1 MAMLIRVVVLAT
13 VLALAVASCG
23 GGPSLGD
30 CRTVFALIAEMQTE
44 GQSQGQ
50 IARQF
55 DAAGWTPAE
64 FESLALECVDA
75 HGAEKLRGR

>member
-1 MAMLIRVVVLAT
+1 MAMLIRVVVLTT
-13 VLALAVASCG
+13 VLAVASCG

-55 DAAGWTPAE
+55 DAAVGRPL
-64 FESLALECVDA
+64 SLSPLPWNAWMHTA
-75 HGAEKLRGR
+75 RKN